1 MRTDGCQEKNSPE
14 NSPEKA
20 LKGEF
25 TLGDGCTKICKKK
38 ILTFPAGEGRG

>member
-1 MRTDGCQEKNSPE
+1 MRTDGCQEK

-25 TLGDGCTKICKKK
+25 TLGDGCSKICKKK
-38 ILTFPAGEGRG
+38 IPTFPAGEGRGRGLK